1 MNIVRLVGELVYP
14 VAVTRDR
21 ITKRTWGKVI
31 IAVPRGAK
39 GGTDFVP
46 VTLSN
51 REAEM
56 AARYLGDGSLVAIE
70 GRLHSAVR
78 PELDGGEL
86 VAVRRRSLWVIANR
100 ITYLRIARRT
110 GERP

>member
-1 MNIVRLVGELVYP
+1 MNTVRLVGELVSP
-14 VAVTRDR
+14 VVLKRDR
-21 ITKRTWGKVI
+21 ASKRAWGKTL
-31 IAVPRGAK
+31 IAVPRESTGAI
-39 GGTDFVP
+39 DFVP
-46 VTLSN
+46 VTLSD

-56 AARYLGDGSLVAIE
+56 AARYLGDGSRVSIN

-86 VAVRRRSLWVIANR
+86 VAVRRSLWVVADGV
-100 ITYLRIARRT
+100 TYLRIARRT

>member
-1 MNIVRLVGELVYP
+1 
-14 VAVTRDR
+14 
-21 ITKRTWGKVI
+21 
-31 IAVPRGAK
+31 VPRGESGAI
-39 GGTDFVP
+39 DFVP

-56 AARYLGDGSLVAIE
+56 AARYLGDGSLVSIE

-86 VAVRRRSLWVIANR
+86 VAVRRSLWVVADGV
-100 ITYLRIARRT
+100 TYLRIARRT
-110 GERP
+110 EDRL